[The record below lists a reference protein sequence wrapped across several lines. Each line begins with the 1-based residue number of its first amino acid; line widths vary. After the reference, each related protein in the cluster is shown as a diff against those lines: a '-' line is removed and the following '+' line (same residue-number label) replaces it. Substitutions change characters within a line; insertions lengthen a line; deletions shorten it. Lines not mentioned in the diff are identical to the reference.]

1 MQMHLIYMQLHTPV
15 KRLAAHGRATIPP
28 VMGIG
33 TPVVA
38 G

>member
-1 MQMHLIYMQLHTPV
+1 MHMHESV
-15 KRLAAHGRATIPP
+15 KLDAIGSTSRDQGRAITPP